1 MNQMLIRGG
10 LRDTALAVSAL
21 SFGAQPEHSVSWY
34 EYCKNLVI
42 QLKEILGKEAY
53 SQDEIEQVSYAQC
66 ALLDEAAL
74 KFLSG
79 SDRDV
84 WEMEPLQVHFFQ
96 TYNAGD
102 VLCNRIEE
110 LSKSP
115 SPNPK
120 LAEAYLSIMNLGF
133 RGRYVLDETEA
144 SQWREQLGKLVPV
157 TLSAETTSDGHF
169 FFIDKKGTPI
179 KNAMRVN
186 PAWVL
191 VGCAIFAICAY
202 FVFNYYLD
210 NLAQSLQ
217 IKV

>member
-1 MNQMLIRGG
+1 MNQMLIRGS
-10 LRDTALAVSAL
+10 LLDTALVVSAL

-42 QLKEILGKEAY
+42 QLKQSLAEGDYAE
-53 SQDEIEQVSYAQC
+53 SEIEQISYAQC

-74 KFLSG
+74 KFLKG
-79 SDRDV
+79 ADRDV

-115 SPNPK
+115 SPNPR

-133 RGRYVLDETEA
+133 RGRYVLDEAEA
-144 SQWREQLGKLVPV
+144 DRWREQLAKFVPV
-157 TLSAETTSDGHF
+157 ELSVDKTSDGYF

-179 KNAMRVN
+179 KNSIRVN
-186 PAWVL
+186 PTWVFI
-191 VGCAIFAICAY
+191 GCTFFAVCVYLI
-202 FVFNYYLD
+202 FNYYLD

-217 IKV
+217 IKA

>member
-1 MNQMLIRGG
+1 MLIRGG

-21 SFGAQPEHSVSWY
+21 SFGARPEHSVSWY
-34 EYCKNLVI
+34 EYCKSLVI
-42 QLKEILGKEAY
+42 ELKKMLVEEAY
-53 SQDEIEQVSYAQC
+53 AESEIEQISYAQC
-66 ALLDEAAL
+66 ALFDEAAL
-74 KFLSG
+74 KFLG
-79 SDRDV
+79 GTDRDV

-110 LSKSP
+110 LSKST
-115 SPNPK
+115 SPNPR
-120 LAEAYLSIMNLGF
+120 LAGGDLSVMNLGF
-133 RGRYVLDETEA
+133 RGRYVLDEAEA
-144 SQWREQLGKLVPV
+144 GRWREQLAKFVPV
-157 TLSAETTSDGHF
+157 TLSAEKTADGHF

-179 KNAMRVN
+179 KNAARIN
-186 PAWVL
+186 PAWVFI
-191 VGCAIFAICAY
+191 GCIIFAICAY